1 MKHGKVRTKKKHK
14 RNGRDKLYKYISNH
28 NQQEWIQFSPSLP
41 KDFSGWIKEK
51 QTEIKKINKEIK
63 QSPEMFS
70 LDLKQKFE
78 HKRMGKDVP
87 DKYKTLRLPT
97 QVLVQFY

>member
-1 MKHGKVRTKKKHK
+1 
-14 RNGRDKLYKYISNH
+14 
-28 NQQEWIQFSPSLP
+28 
-41 KDFSGWIKEK
+41 
-51 QTEIKKINKEIK
+51 
-63 QSPEMFS
+63 MFS